1 MLQYFDAVT
10 AARFM
15 RQPALVGCARFDA
28 AVPPPGQFSVFNAI
42 PSEKKLVARAGGHW
56 EYPELPRDH
65 VTQDRATQAWLT

>member
-1 MLQYFDAVT
+1 VIQYFDAAT

-56 EYPELPRDH
+56 EYPELPRDPG
-65 VTQDRATQAWLT
+65 VADITPIPR